1 MTNTEKMMKEMV
13 TDVCGSLI
21 AEREKMATE
30 LLKKVTK
37 VVSNEMIKKIKEDP
51 FKTYSIVSLEE
62 GEFFTED
69 EIHNIISMIEY
80 YNINQDGI
88 NQCLNNL
95 FSDIDI
101 FREIEVETVKDIG
114 IIHIT
119 IYFN

>member
-1 MTNTEKMMKEMV
+1 MTNTEKMMREMV

-62 GEFFTED
+62 GEFFTAD
-69 EIHNIISMIEY
+69 EIHNIINMIEY
-80 YNINQDGI
+80 YNVNQDGI
-88 NQCLNNL
+88 NQYLNNL

-114 IIHIT
+114 MIHVT

>member
-1 MTNTEKMMKEMV
+1 MTNTEKMMREMV

-62 GEFFTED
+62 GEFFTAD
-69 EIHNIISMIEY
+69 EIHNIINMIEY
-80 YNINQDGI
+80 YNVNQDGI

-114 IIHIT
+114 MIHVT